1 MYLYS
6 SRSTVQLIDPWT
18 NLWSIL
24 VVLCKQVF
32 LKNLSTQQEY
42 EDRYLELRYWATG
55 SCYSLILENC
65 TIHSTHALMWLTYLS
80 WLGHGGARIRTRSY
94 QVQVVLFS
102 YSGCDNLRL
111 RWRIAGLKP
120 TTVPLCRFHTASC
133 RSKKL
138 GLWRHVAV
146 HAITKIPSQT
156 TVSYLCFFALHPFLV
171 VCASPQSG
179 ERVSQVSISG
189 VAVYTQSSIA
199 SRSTVEIASSHCGFQ
214 KVLSLS
220 STCIK

>member
-6 SRSTVQLIDPWT
+6 SRCTVQCSWLIHGLICGQYW
-18 NLWSIL
+18 WYF
-24 VVLCKQVF
+24 CKQVF

-111 RWRIAGLKP
+111 RWRVAGLKP

-146 HAITKIPSQT
+146 TKIPSWT
-156 TVSYLCFFALHPFLV
+156 
-171 VCASPQSG
+171 
-179 ERVSQVSISG
+179 E
-189 VAVYTQSSIA
+189 
-199 SRSTVEIASSHCGFQ
+199 
-214 KVLSLS
+214 
-220 STCIK
+220 